1 MRHSS
6 ILAVSALVLF
16 FCIALPSVSAATLS
30 LTKGDSGTNVTTLQ
44 QNLITLKYLAPGNAI
59 GYFGAKTETALKK
72 FQCEKDILCS
82 GTADDGYGVAG
93 PKTLAAIQ
101 IALAPSQ
108 PAALS
113 NTFLTGPA
121 TGAFEYSAWLPWWRA
136 ASSTA
141 DVLPHLSQMSGG
153 VMPFVYTMKS
163 DGTLNDAAHMGE
175 EPWKSFVAAAKAAH
189 VRVIPTVM
197 WGNGEQI
204 HAVLSDT
211 KKRIALEN
219 EIAALVKNNGYDG
232 IDIDFEAKKP
242 ETINYFS
249 TFLQGLYQ
257 RMGKKWVYCTIEA
270 RMPLDARYSS
280 GAVIPED
287 ATVRAN
293 DYAAMNKYC
302 DRVEI
307 MAYDQGTIDI
317 NLNAARSAPYA
328 PVADPVWVA
337 KLVNIAAQS
346 ISRNKLIIGIA
357 TYGYEYSV
365 TPQANGQQQYKLLW
379 AFNPQ
384 YALDIAT
391 QLGITPH
398 RTSANEMGFTYDP
411 ARLAALAPTG
421 GDSTQIQQSASTV
434 TTSVAQNQG
443 SQVSGIQQF
452 NYMTW
457 SDAQAMK
464 DKIDLAKQLG
474 VRGVAFFSLGGAE
487 DQGMWNL
494 LK

>member
-1 MRHSS
+1 MRRTS
-6 ILAVSALVLF
+6 LAAVSALVLSL
-16 FCIALPSVSAATLS
+16 CVALPSASAATLS
-30 LTKGDSGTNVTTLQ
+30 LAKGDSGTGVTTLQ

-59 GYFGAKTETALKK
+59 GYFGAKTQTALKK
-72 FQCEKDILCS
+72 FQCDKDILCS
-82 GTADDGYGVAG
+82 GTEEDGYGVAG

-108 PAALS
+108 PASLS
-113 NTFLTGPA
+113 STFLTGPA
-121 TGAFEYSAWLPWWRA
+121 TGAFEYSGWLPWWRA
-136 ASSTA
+136 ASSTM
-141 DVLPHLSQMSGG
+141 DVLPHLSAFNSL
-153 VMPFVYTMKS
+153 MPFGYTVKS
-163 DGTLNDAAHMGE
+163 DGTLNDTANMGE
-175 EPWKSFVAAAKAAH
+175 EPWKSFIAAAKAAH

-204 HAVLSDT
+204 HAVLSDA
-211 KKRIALEN
+211 KKRVALEN
-219 EIAALVKNNGYDG
+219 EIAALVKKNGYDG

-270 RMPLDARYSS
+270 RMPLDARYSP
-280 GAVIPED
+280 GAAIPED

-346 ISRNKLIIGIA
+346 ISRNKLIVGIA
-357 TYGYEYSV
+357 TYGYEYAV
-365 TPQANGQQQYKLLW
+365 TPQPDGKQQYKLLW

-391 QLGITPH
+391 KLGIAPY
-398 RTSANEMGFTYDP
+398 RTSAGEAGFTYDP

-421 GDSTQIQQSASTV
+421 NDSTQIQQSASTV
-434 TTSVAQNQG
+434 TTSVTQNMG
-443 SQVSGIQQF
+443 SQLSGSQQF

-457 SDAQAMK
+457 IDAPAMK
-464 DKIDLAKQLG
+464 DRIDLAKQLG

-487 DQGMWNL
+487 DQGMWSL